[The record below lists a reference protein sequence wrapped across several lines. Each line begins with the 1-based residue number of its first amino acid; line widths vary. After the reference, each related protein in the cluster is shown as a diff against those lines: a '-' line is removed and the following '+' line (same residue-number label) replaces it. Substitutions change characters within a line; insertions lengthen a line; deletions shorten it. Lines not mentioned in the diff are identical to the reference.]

1 MDTTRSG
8 QIIAGLQRSFRSGK
22 SPKASTVCY
31 GYKVDQKGGLKIYPD
46 EATHVVY
53 IFERFAAGDSL
64 GKISD
69 ALFLLDIS
77 SPNGKEIWKETISKI
92 LSNEKYA
99 GDVVL
104 GKTQVRD
111 GVQVKTTDP
120 AIKTTLK
127 DHHPSIIL
135 SNYLIESR
143 KRRSA
148 GTICERDR
156 RIKKEP
162 YGYGQN
168 DTTES
173 QYPAQIKSSCILPG
187 QY

>member
-1 MDTTRSG
+1 MTKSD
-8 QIIAGLQRSFRSGK
+8 QIKAGLQKSFRSGK
-22 SPKASTVCY
+22 SAKASTVCY
-31 GYKVDQKGGLKIYPD
+31 GYRATAEGDLIVYPAEAIYVF
-46 EATHVVY
+46 H

-69 ALFLLDIS
+69 ALFLMDIP
-77 SPNGKEIWKETISKI
+77 SPTGKEIWSKETISKI

-127 DHHPSIIL
+127 DHHPAIISKEL
-135 SNYLIESR
+135 FDMVQKEK
-143 KRRSA
+143 KRRHYLR
-148 GTICERDR
+148 ER
-156 RIKKEP
+156 
-162 YGYGQN
+162 
-168 DTTES
+168 
-173 QYPAQIKSSCILPG
+173 
-187 QY
+187 

>member
-1 MDTTRSG
+1 MDTIRSQ
-8 QIIAGLQRSFRSGK
+8 QIKAGLQKSFRSGK
-22 SPKASTVCY
+22 SSKASTVCY
-31 GYKVDQKGGLKIYPD
+31 GYRIDSKGKLKIHPN

-69 ALFLLDIS
+69 GLFLMDVS
-77 SPNGKEIWKETISKI
+77 SPTGKESWSKETISKI

-104 GKTQVRD
+104 GKTQVRN

-127 DHHPSIIL
+127 DHHPAIISKEL
-135 SNYLIESR
+135 FDIVQKEKN
-143 KRRSA
+143 RR
-148 GTICERDR
+148 CHLRER
-156 RIKKEP
+156 
-162 YGYGQN
+162 
-168 DTTES
+168 
-173 QYPAQIKSSCILPG
+173 
-187 QY
+187 